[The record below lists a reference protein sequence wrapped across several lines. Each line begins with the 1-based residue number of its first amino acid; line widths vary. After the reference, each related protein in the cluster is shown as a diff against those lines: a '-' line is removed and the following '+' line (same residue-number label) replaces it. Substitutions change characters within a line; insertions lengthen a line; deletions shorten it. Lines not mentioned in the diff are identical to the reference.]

1 MYSIVILSRNPVNA
15 SRCVMALYQN
25 EPELDR
31 SRIVIVDDGAREKA
45 EVNTPGVTWLD
56 GEKPFC
62 FSRNANIG
70 VRHAFD
76 QQSADAVILLN
87 DDAMLVTKRG
97 FRHLWLQAQ
106 THENYGLLAAATNE
120 VGNPNQMSRGAN
132 IIRREERMLCFVCVI
147 IRRDVWE
154 KVGELDERFSG
165 YGHEDDDYSLRVR
178 NAGYRLGV
186 LDECFVDHSKLKST
200 YRGDKYPSEG
210 FAHNRQLF
218 EEKYA

>member
-76 QQSADAVILLN
+76 
-87 DDAMLVTKRG
+87 
-97 FRHLWLQAQ
+97 
-106 THENYGLLAAATNE
+106 
-120 VGNPNQMSRGAN
+120 
-132 IIRREERMLCFVCVI
+132 
-147 IRRDVWE
+147 
-154 KVGELDERFSG
+154 
-165 YGHEDDDYSLRVR
+165 
-178 NAGYRLGV
+178 
-186 LDECFVDHSKLKST
+186 
-200 YRGDKYPSEG
+200 
-210 FAHNRQLF
+210 
-218 EEKYA
+218 